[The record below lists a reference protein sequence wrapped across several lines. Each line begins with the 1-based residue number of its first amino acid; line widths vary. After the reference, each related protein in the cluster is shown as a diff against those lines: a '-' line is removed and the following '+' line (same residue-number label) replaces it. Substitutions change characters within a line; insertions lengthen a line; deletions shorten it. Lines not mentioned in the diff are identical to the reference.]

1 MAQNK
6 PFLPPPYSFRHRLSC
21 AFNGMKLA
29 FAEGRHLRFHLFAFI
44 MVLTAAFFFEVSQA
58 EWLAL
63 ILVSGLVICLELV
76 NSGIEK
82 ILDTLHPQFDHDI
95 GKAKD
100 ILAGAVLAAAVIA
113 LIIGAII
120 FIPALIKVI
129 NP

>member
-6 PFLPPPYSFRHRLSC
+6 PFHPPPYSFLHRLRC
-21 AFNGMKLA
+21 AFNGIKLA

-44 MVLTAAFFFEVSQA
+44 LVLAAAYIFDVSQA

-76 NSGIEK
+76 NSGVEK
-82 ILDTLHPQFDHDI
+82 ILDTLHPQFDQGI

-100 ILAGAVLAAAVIA
+100 ILAGAVLAAAIIA

-120 FIPALIKVI
+120 FIPALIKAI
-129 NP
+129 YP